1 MAGRYRIGV
10 DIGGTFTDFTM
21 VDDRSGEVFVEKCLT
36 TPGQPELAVLE
47 GMRRFKALRPDTLSD
62 SEAVIHATTL
72 LTNVVLERKG
82 ALTGLLATE
91 GFRDVLEFAREMRY
105 DIYDPFIEFP
115 EPLVERP
122 LRIGIRERLLVDGSV
137 RTPLHE
143 EDVRA
148 AAATFRR
155 AGVQSVAICFLHAYR
170 NPAHERRARDILAAE
185 LPGVQV
191 SISSQVHPE
200 PKEYERSSTTVVDA
214 YVKPTAAQYL
224 DKLSADLRA
233 DGYPNN
239 LFVMLS
245 NGGTATAE
253 TTKRFPVQAVESG
266 PAAGVEAATHYGRLI
281 GASRLLSFDMGG
293 TTAKLCVVLDGKAAR
308 TRTFEVDRVHRF
320 KPGSGIPIAT
330 PVYDL
335 LEIGAGGGSIARV
348 NDLGLLQVGPD
359 SAGSSPGPACYGLG
373 GEHPTVSDCD
383 LALGFLDADGF
394 LGGEMKLSLQAAE
407 HAIEDKLARPM
418 KASVVEA
425 AWGVHNLVN
434 ETMASA
440 ARVHIAEKGQTA
452 RNLTL
457 VGFGGAGPV
466 HAIGLARK
474 LGCPQVVIPP
484 LPGVM
489 SAFGLLTAPMAIE
502 RPRAVRRLL
511 RDVDLAELE
520 RWSQDLERE
529 AEALLPPGGVKFTRM
544 ADIWRVGQDYPLE
557 IEVPG
562 AWTDAGA
569 RERIAAAFDA
579 EYAVHY
585 GRVDDDTPL
594 ELVTLRVKAWQDSAK
609 PAVKPGTPT
618 PDPRPRAQ
626 RRLYVPSA
634 GTYEQAP
641 VYARKALGPGSRIA
655 GPAIIEERE
664 STTVIDRGDILS
676 VDAYGCLVVTL
687 SLNPS
692 APEAR

>member
-1 MAGRYRIGV
+1 MPGSYRIGV
-10 DIGGTFTDFTM
+10 DIGGTFTDFTV
-21 VDDRSGEVFVEKCLT
+21 VDDRTGDVFVEKCLT
-36 TPGQPELAVLE
+36 TPDQPERAVIE
-47 GMRRFKALRPDTLSD
+47 GMRRFKATRADTLQNA
-62 SEAVIHATTL
+62 EAVIHATTL

-82 ALTGLLATE
+82 ALTGLVTTE

-122 LRIGIRERLLVDGSV
+122 LRIGVRERVLVNGRAHV
-137 RTPLHE
+137 PLNE
-143 EDVRA
+143 ADVRA
-148 AAATFRR
+148 AAAVFRKAR
-155 AGVQSVAICFLHAYR
+155 VQSVAICFLHSYR
-170 NPAHERRARDILAAE
+170 NSEHERRTRDILAAE
-185 LPGVQV
+185 LPGVEF
-191 SISSQVHPE
+191 SISSEVHPE
-200 PKEYERSSTTVVDA
+200 PKEYERTSTTVVDA

-224 DKLSADLRA
+224 DKLSSDLRA
-233 DGYPNN
+233 DGYANN

-266 PAAGVEAATHYGRLI
+266 PAAGVEAAAHYGRLI
-281 GASRLLSFDMGG
+281 GAPRLLSFDMGG

-308 TRTFEVDRVHRF
+308 TRSFEVDRVQRF
-320 KPGSGIPIAT
+320 KPGSGIPIAV

-348 NDLGLLQVGPD
+348 NSLGLLQVGPD
-359 SAGSSPGPACYGLG
+359 SSGSSPGPACYGLG
-373 GEHPTVSDCD
+373 GGNPTVTDCD
-383 LALGFLDADGF
+383 LALGFLDANSF
-394 LGGEMKLSLQAAE
+394 LGGEMKLSAEAASD
-407 HAIEDKLARPM
+407 AIQTKLCVPL
-418 KASVVEA
+418 KATLVQA

-474 LGCPQVVIPP
+474 LGCPRVVIPP

-502 RPRAVRRLL
+502 RPRAVRQLL
-511 RDVDLAELE
+511 RKVDLRQMEQWSGMLE
-520 RWSQDLERE
+520 KET
-529 AEALLPPGGVKFTRM
+529 AALLPAGSRINFMRV

-557 IEVPG
+557 IEIKGPWTARG
-562 AWTDAGA
+562 ALD
-569 RERIAAAFDA
+569 RIEAAFA
-579 EYAVHY
+579 SEYAVHY

-594 ELVTLRVKAWQDSAK
+594 EVVTLRVKAWQSTAI
-609 PAVKPGTPT
+609 PAVRPGAPKRSVKPN
-618 PDPRPRAQ
+618 RMRKI
-626 RRLYVPSA
+626 YVPSA
-634 GTYEQAP
+634 GRYEQAP
-641 VYARKALGPGSRIA
+641 VYDRKALGPGSTVN

-664 STTVIDRGDILS
+664 STTVIDRGDRLR
-676 VDAYGCLVVTL
+676 VDKLGCLVVTL
-687 SLNPS
+687 AS
-692 APEAR
+692 PEARK

>member
-21 VDDRSGEVFVEKCLT
+21 VDDHSGEVFVEKCLT

-47 GMRRFKALRPDTLSD
+47 GMRRFKALRPDTLSAA
-62 SEAVIHATTL
+62 EAVIHATTL

-82 ALTGLLATE
+82 ALTGMLATE

-122 LRIGIRERLLVDGSV
+122 LRIGIRERMLVDGSV

-143 EDVRA
+143 EDVHA
-148 AAATFRR
+148 AAATFRK

-170 NPAHERRARDILAAE
+170 NADHERRARDILAAE
-185 LPGVQV
+185 LPDVQI
-191 SISSQVHPE
+191 SISSEVHPE

-233 DGYPNN
+233 DGYANN

-407 HAIEDKLARPM
+407 RAIEDKLAVPM

-520 RWSQDLERE
+520 RWSVALERE

-569 RERIAAAFDA
+569 REHIAAAFDT

-634 GTYEQAP
+634 GGYEQAP
-641 VYARKALGPGSRIA
+641 VYSRKDLGPGSRIA

-664 STTVIDRGDILS
+664 STTVIDRGDTLT

-687 SLNPS
+687 SLPPS
-692 APEAR
+692 GQEAR

>member
-1 MAGRYRIGV
+1 MAGSYRIGV

-21 VDDRSGEVFVEKCLT
+21 VDDRTGDVFVEKCLT

-47 GMRRFKALRPDTLSD
+47 GLRRFTALRADTLPNA
-62 SEAVIHATTL
+62 EAVIHATTL

-82 ALTGLLATE
+82 ALTGLVTTA

-122 LRIGIRERLLVDGSV
+122 LRIGVRERVLVNGKV
-137 RTPLHE
+137 HVPLSE
-143 EDVRA
+143 ADVRA
-148 AAATFRR
+148 AAAVFKK
-155 AGVQSVAICFLHAYR
+155 AKVQSVAICFLHSYR
-170 NPAHERRARDILAAE
+170 NPDHERRARDILARE
-185 LPGVQV
+185 LPGVEF
-191 SISSQVHPE
+191 SISSEVHPE
-200 PKEYERSSTTVVDA
+200 PKEYERTSTTVVDA

-224 DKLSADLRA
+224 DKLSSDLRA

-266 PAAGVEAATHYGRLI
+266 PAAGVEAAAHYGRLI
-281 GASRLLSFDMGG
+281 GAPRLLSFDMGG

-308 TRTFEVDRVHRF
+308 TRTFEVDRVQRF
-320 KPGSGIPIAT
+320 KPGSGIPIAV

-348 NDLGLLQVGPD
+348 NSLGLLQVGPD
-359 SAGSSPGPACYGLG
+359 SSGSSPGPACYGLG
-373 GEHPTVSDCD
+373 GDNPTVTDCD
-383 LALGFLDADGF
+383 LALGFLDEASF
-394 LGGEMKLSLQAAE
+394 LGGEMKLHRAAAE
-407 HAIEDKLARPM
+407 SAIKTKLGDPL
-418 KASVVEA
+418 KTSVMQA

-474 LGCPQVVIPP
+474 LGCPRVVIPP

-502 RPRAVRRLL
+502 RPRAVRQLL
-511 RDVDLAELE
+511 RNVDLKQLEQWSKELE
-520 RWSQDLERE
+520 KET
-529 AEALLPPGGVKFTRM
+529 AALLPAGSRINFMRV

-557 IEVPG
+557 IEIKG
-562 AWTDAGA
+562 AWTARGA
-569 RERIAAAFDA
+569 LGKIEVAFDK

-594 ELVTLRVKAWQDSAK
+594 EVVTLRVKAWQSTAI
-609 PAVKPGTPT
+609 PAVKPGKKTATVKPKGK
-618 PDPRPRAQ
+618 

-634 GTYEQAP
+634 GGYEQAP
-641 VYARKALGPGSRIA
+641 VYDRKALGPGSSVR

-664 STTVIDRGDILS
+664 STTVIDRGDKLT
-676 VDAYGCLVVTL
+676 VDKFGCLVVTL
-687 SLNPS
+687 ASQ
-692 APEAR
+692 EARK

>member
-1 MAGRYRIGV
+1 MPGSYRIGV

-21 VDDRSGEVFVEKCLT
+21 VDDRTGDVFVEKCLT
-36 TPGQPELAVLE
+36 TPDRPERAVLE
-47 GMRRFKALRPDTLSD
+47 GMRRFKQLRADTLHNA
-62 SEAVIHATTL
+62 EAVIHATTL

-82 ALTGLLATE
+82 ALTGLLTTA

-122 LRIGIRERLLVDGSV
+122 LRIGVPERVLVDGRV
-137 RTPLHE
+137 HVPLDE
-143 EDVRA
+143 AAVRA
-148 AAATFRR
+148 AAAVFRK
-155 AGVQSVAICFLHAYR
+155 AGVQSVAVCFLHSYR
-170 NPAHERRARDILAAE
+170 NPDHERRAREILAAE
-185 LPGVQV
+185 LPGVEF
-191 SISSQVHPE
+191 SISSEVHPE
-200 PKEYERSSTTVVDA
+200 PKEYERTSTTVVDA

-224 DKLSADLRA
+224 DRLSAELRA

-266 PAAGVEAATHYGRLI
+266 PAAGVEAAAHYGRLI
-281 GASRLLSFDMGG
+281 GARRLLSFDMGG

-308 TRTFEVDRVHRF
+308 TRTFEVDRVQRF

-348 NDLGLLQVGPD
+348 NALGLMQVGPD
-359 SAGSSPGPACYGLG
+359 SANSSPGPACYDLG
-373 GEHPTVSDCD
+373 GEHPTVTDCD
-383 LALGFLDADGF
+383 LVLGFLDADSF
-394 LGGEMKLSLQAAE
+394 LGGEMKLSAAAAE
-407 HAIEDKLARPM
+407 RAVRNKLAEPL
-418 KASVVEA
+418 ATSVVEA

-511 RDVDLAELE
+511 RDVDLAELD
-520 RWSQDLERE
+520 RWTHALETE
-529 AEALLPPGGVKFTRM
+529 AAALLPAGGTLNYACM

-557 IEVPG
+557 IEVVG
-562 AWTDAGA
+562 RWSDAGA
-569 RERIAAAFDA
+569 RQRIEDAFNR
-579 EYAVHY
+579 EYAEHY

-594 ELVTLRVKAWQDSAK
+594 EVVTLRVKAWQASAK
-609 PAVKPGTPT
+609 PVVKPGAAGA
-618 PDPRPRAQ
+618 DPQPKAQ

-634 GTYEQAP
+634 GGYQQAP
-641 VYARKALGPGSRIA
+641 VYARKDLGPGSRIA

-664 STTVIDRGDILS
+664 STTVIDRGDTLT
-676 VDAYGCLVVTL
+676 VDEFGCLVVTL
-687 SLNPS
+687 ASQ
-692 APEAR
+692 EAQ